1 MIFAQYML
9 VRDLIGRRL
18 IDIHQHVTFRS
29 MNGWLDQ
36 GDVWLTLDDGTVIG
50 VPYSLEGEVDLRTLP
65 VEARSIIPNERPM
78 VQGYRRFWKFWI
90 PFSKP
95 AAWDH
100 RELRGQE
107 IVDVISVADD
117 RHAYVVLANGNMV
130 SKESVA
136 PSGTGSA
143 GVELVRSLN
152 EFEAKWREEITRL
165 GDQLH

>member
-1 MIFAQYML
+1 MQ
-9 VRDLIGRRL
+9 VTDLIGRKL
-18 IDIHQHVTFRS
+18 IDIHQHVTMRS
-29 MNGWLDQ
+29 MYGWLDE

-50 VPYSLEGEVDLRTLP
+50 VPYLLEGEVDLRTLP

-78 VQGYRRFWKFWI
+78 IQGYRRFWKFWI

-107 IVDVISVADD
+107 IVDVISVGDD
-117 RHAYVVLANGNMV
+117 RYAYILLANGNMV

-143 GVELVRSLN
+143 GVELVRSIE
-152 EFEAKWREEITRL
+152 EFTSRWEGGMVRL
-165 GDQLH
+165 SEVRA

>member
-1 MIFAQYML
+1 
-9 VRDLIGRRL
+9 
-18 IDIHQHVTFRS
+18 

-50 VPYSLEGEVDLRTLP
+50 VPFSLEREVDNRTLP
-65 VEARSIIPNERPM
+65 AEAQSIIPNERPM

-90 PFSKP
+90 PFYKP

-107 IVDVISVADD
+107 IVDVISVGDD
-117 RHAYVVLANGNMV
+117 RHAYIVLVNGNMV
-130 SKESVA
+130 SKCSVA

-143 GVELVRSLN
+143 GVELVRSLT
-152 EFEAKWREEITRL
+152 EFEAKWSEGIRRL
-165 GDQLH
+165 SEQVH

>member
-1 MIFAQYML
+1 MQ
-9 VRDLIGRRL
+9 VKDLIGRRL
-18 IDIHQHVTFRS
+18 IDVYQHVTMRS
-29 MNGWLDQ
+29 MNGWLDE

-50 VPYSLEGEVDLRTLP
+50 VPYLLEGEVDLRTLP

-78 VQGYRRFWKFWI
+78 IQGYRRRWKFWI

-117 RHAYVVLANGNMV
+117 RHAYLVLANGNMV
-130 SKESVA
+130 SKCSVA

-143 GVELVRSLN
+143 GVELVRSIQ
-152 EFEAKWREEITRL
+152 EFASRWEGEMERL
-165 GDQLH
+165 SEMTG